1 MLKNTRGPEG
11 LSSKGEQLLRFD
23 IDTDPMELDVSRV
36 PARLRELPPLDLKA
50 VVRTRT
56 NRDARM

>member
-50 VVRTRT
+50 VVRTHT
-56 NRDARM
+56 NRDARV